1 VFLQRG
7 TKAATRDA
15 DNAARLALS
24 IQLFSDRWFSGS
36 TGYPDSRLGQGHE
49 ESEEEKMAKSKS
61 KTKAKRG
68 KWSLAEL
75 SAGYISHEELLSA
88 VRSDVPG
95 QDLPFLGHARAV
107 VIVTF
112 CAKTSPAN
120 LSRTLAELGVDG
132 NSFQTC
138 VFEGIRQAGYEMDVD
153 KIPNRPDTKLIKG
166 VSVIQSAPKTDG

>member
-1 VFLQRG
+1 
-7 TKAATRDA
+7 
-15 DNAARLALS
+15 
-24 IQLFSDRWFSGS
+24 
-36 TGYPDSRLGQGHE
+36 
-49 ESEEEKMAKSKS
+49 MAKTRS
-61 KTKAKRG
+61 KTKAKKR

-120 LSRTLAELGVDG
+120 LSRALAELGVDG

-138 VFEGIRQAGYEMDVD
+138 VFEGIRKARYETDVD
-153 KIPNRPDTKLIKG
+153 NIPNSPDTKLIKV